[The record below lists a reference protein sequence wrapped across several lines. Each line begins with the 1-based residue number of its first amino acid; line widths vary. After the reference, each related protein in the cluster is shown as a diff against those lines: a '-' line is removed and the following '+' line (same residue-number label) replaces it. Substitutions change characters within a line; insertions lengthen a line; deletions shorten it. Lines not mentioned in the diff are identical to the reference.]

1 MRPALLLL
9 ALTGQ
14 TLAGGREASLPPV
27 PSLVSTPQAQAAY
40 REVRALL
47 ARGQLGEARRR
58 AALAVQATAAR
69 LPPCV
74 HPGPAQGSTFTVL
87 FRPGEAL
94 RLLTSVG
101 GGRVNLYEVR
111 PEGVRRVWQAQR
123 NLPAASGP
131 ALARV
136 LGVRPGAPQC
146 GTPPALNG
154 PLEAYSF
161 SPFAGAMFVD
171 VVTPGG
177 KGQRVRA
184 VNLDRKEPDGR
195 VTFRGL
201 PDAPPLDPP

>member
-1 MRPALLLL
+1 MRRWRCRRRRP
-9 ALTGQ
+9 
-14 TLAGGREASLPPV
+14 ASLPV
-27 PSLVSTPQAQAAY
+27 FTP
-40 REVRALL
+40 
-47 ARGQLGEARRR
+47 ARRR
-58 AALAVQATAAR
+58 AALHRAVPAR
-69 LPPCV
+69 
-74 HPGPAQGSTFTVL
+74 
-87 FRPGEAL
+87 EAL

-123 NLPAASGP
+123 SLPAASGP
-131 ALARV
+131 AQARV

-146 GTPPALNG
+146 GTPPTLNG

-184 VNLDRKEPDGR
+184 VNLERQEPDGR

>member
-1 MRPALLLL
+1 M
-9 ALTGQ
+9 
-14 TLAGGREASLPPV
+14 
-27 PSLVSTPQAQAAY
+27 STPQAQAAS

-87 FRPGEAL
+87 FWPGEAL

-101 GGRVNLYEVR
+101 GGRVTLYEVQ

-123 NLPAASGP
+123 SLPAASGP

-161 SPFAGAMFVD
+161 SPFAGARFVD
-171 VVTPGG
+171 VVNPDGRT
-177 KGQRVRA
+177 QRVRA
-184 VNLDRKEPDGR
+184 VNLDRQEPDGR
-195 VTFRGL
+195 VTFCGL
-201 PDAPPLDPP
+201 PDAPPQDPP

>member
-1 MRPALLLL
+1 MTTTNRPPTVQAC
-9 ALTGQ
+9 G
-14 TLAGGREASLPPV
+14 AGGAGDGG
-27 PSLVSTPQAQAAY
+27 PS
-40 REVRALL
+40 
-47 ARGQLGEARRR
+47 
-58 AALAVQATAAR
+58 
-69 LPPCV
+69 PPCV
-74 HPGPAQGSTFTVL
+74 HPGPAQGNTLTVL

-94 RLLTSVG
+94 RLTSMG

-123 NLPAASGP
+123 SLPAASGP

-154 PLEAYSF
+154 PLEAYGF

-171 VVTPGG
+171 VVTPDG

-184 VNLDRKEPDGR
+184 VNLDRQEPDGR

-201 PDAPPLDPP
+201 PDVPPLDPP